1 MPLRLSLPGMHLIQH
16 RLNLST
22 RSLLSLKEIHHE
34 KNVGGIDRVL
44 RIVAGLAL
52 IALAATG
59 LIGPW
64 GWLGVIVLATGVFS
78 FCGAYTLVGLSTCPF
93 KADTQTEV

>member
-1 MPLRLSLPGMHLIQH
+1 M
-16 RLNLST
+16 
-22 RSLLSLKEIHHE
+22 K

-78 FCGAYTLVGLSTCPF
+78 FCGAYTLIGVNTCPM
-93 KADTQTEV
+93 KEEPNSDTL

>member
-1 MPLRLSLPGMHLIQH
+1 M
-16 RLNLST
+16 
-22 RSLLSLKEIHHE
+22 K

-52 IALAATG
+52 SALAATG

-64 GWLGVIVLATGVFS
+64 GWLGVVVLATGVFS
-78 FCGAYTLVGLSTCPF
+78 FCGAYTLIGVNTCPHERR
-93 KADTQTEV
+93 AQLRHPIN